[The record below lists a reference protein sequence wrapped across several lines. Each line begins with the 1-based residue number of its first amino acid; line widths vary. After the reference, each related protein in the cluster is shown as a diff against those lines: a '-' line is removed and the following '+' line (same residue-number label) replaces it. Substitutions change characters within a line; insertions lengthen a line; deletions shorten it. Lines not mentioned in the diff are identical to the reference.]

1 MTVSIAI
8 DPNLRIDNNA
18 TLAGFEDV
26 LSGSISE
33 LGGGLSV
40 TVEEPESGAIG
51 NGHILAIDPVKRLI
65 QLAVD
70 WKSMHVPVLA

>member
-18 TLAGFEDV
+18 TLAGFDDI
-26 LSGSISE
+26 LTGSVSE
-33 LGGGLSV
+33 LDGGMSV
-40 TVEEPESGAIG
+40 MVSEPESGAVG
-51 NGHILAIDPVKRLI
+51 SGQVLVIDRARKLI

-70 WKSMHVPVLA
+70 WKSMHIPIPA